1 MREFSWTNSD
11 VIEWLQEL
19 KDKLVSLTEVMQFFK
34 DEFNVT
40 KGKRAIYNHMPETTS
55 EEVFI
60 DKDEVLSLH
69 SKYGNELK
77 AIKEG
82 DKFRVYTMKIRG
94 IYECIDC
101 KHVSQDERP
110 VPLPLLFEKR
120 GRYKLNKGVHHS
132 ICFLWT
138 RNEDDT
144 ANAKHD
150 QSILPGTFKFLSAAS
165 NFLATAEKKE
175 QRVSAKKKFKA
186 VKRWVALQT
195 RKSEQRKKSAD
206 VIMKHSPVGM
216 FQVYAFNTNFFNKL
230 RRNAASAMRWTMK
243 VDLQSFD
250 IILVP
255 IHLPG
260 HWALSIM
267 DMRKKGMYY
276 FDSML
281 GDGGDCLRE
290 LREFLVLES
299 VAKRGKALNTMDWT
313 FLSVKMNGSDCGV
326 FLCRFAECIARDAD
340 TDFKAADMNEFR
352 KKIVQGI
359 KSGKLI

>member
-1 MREFSWTNSD
+1 
-11 VIEWLQEL
+11 
-19 KDKLVSLTEVMQFFK
+19 MQFFK

-101 KHVSQDERP
+101 KHQDERP
-110 VPLPLLFEKR
+110 VPQPLLFEKR

-138 RNEDDT
+138 KMSHKKRMRRDN
-144 ANAKHD
+144 
-150 QSILPGTFKFLSAAS
+150 SWLFKWLEA
-165 NFLATAEKKE
+165 LGKQEK
-175 QRVSAKKKFKA
+175 
-186 VKRWVALQT
+186 
-195 RKSEQRKKSAD
+195 
-206 VIMKHSPVGM
+206 
-216 FQVYAFNTNFFNKL
+216 NTNFFNKL

-243 VDLQSFD
+243 VDLQSFY

-267 DMRKKGMYY
+267 DMRKKGMYF

-281 GDGGDCLRE
+281 GDGRDCLRE

-299 VAKRGKALNTMDWT
+299 VAKRGKAFNTMD
-313 FLSVKMNGSDCGV
+313 
-326 FLCRFAECIARDAD
+326 
-340 TDFKAADMNEFR
+340 
-352 KKIVQGI
+352 
-359 KSGKLI
+359 

>member
-1 MREFSWTNSD
+1 MREFLWTNSD
-11 VIEWLQEL
+11 VIEWLQGL

-40 KGKRAIYNHMPETTS
+40 KGERAIYNHMPKTTC

-60 DKDEVLSLH
+60 DKDE
-69 SKYGNELK
+69 
-77 AIKEG
+77 
-82 DKFRVYTMKIRG
+82 R
-94 IYECIDC
+94 
-101 KHVSQDERP
+101 SQIN
-110 VPLPLLFEKR
+110 PLLPK
-120 GRYKLNKGVHHS
+120 
-132 ICFLWT
+132 
-138 RNEDDT
+138 
-144 ANAKHD
+144 
-150 QSILPGTFKFLSAAS
+150 
-165 NFLATAEKKE
+165 
-175 QRVSAKKKFKA
+175 
-186 VKRWVALQT
+186 
-195 RKSEQRKKSAD
+195 
-206 VIMKHSPVGM
+206 
-216 FQVYAFNTNFFNKL
+216 VYAFNTNFFNKL
-230 RRNAASAMRWTMK
+230 KRNAASAMRWTMK

-267 DMRKKGMYY
+267 DMRRKGMYY

-281 GDGGDCLRE
+281 GDGRDCLRE

-299 VAKRGKALNTMDWT
+299 VAKRGKAFNTMDWT
-313 FLSVKMNGSDCGV
+313 FLSVKTIPTQMNGSDCGV
-326 FLCRFAECIARDAD
+326 FLCRCAECIARDAD